1 MPLHD
6 SREQRERW
14 TARAQ
19 QAINAIEDLR
29 REITVAVRQK
39 PPTHITLKLGEADV
53 HLGVAQIELHD
64 AIDRMHR
71 IG

>member
-6 SREQRERW
+6 SVQQRERW
-14 TARAQ
+14 MAKAQ

-29 REITVAVRQK
+29 REISVAVRQK
-39 PPTHITLKLGEADV
+39 PPTHTMLKLAESDV
-53 HLGVAQIELHD
+53 HLSVAQIELHD
-64 AIDRMHR
+64 AIDRMNR

>member
-6 SREQRERW
+6 SVQQRERW

-39 PPTHITLKLGEADV
+39 PTTYTMLKLAESDV
-53 HLGVAQIELHD
+53 HLSVAQTEIEEAISRIEL
-64 AIDRMHR
+64 